1 MKVVMC
7 KFTIYVGFVSGLPVK
22 VLLMIEST
30 HIQSVDFKD
39 LVLSRVQLKEVVLT
53 SVDCK
58 AVELLAK
65 SEAVNVELSQAS
77 LSSHQ
82 SNWKVKSRAQ
92 ATGRIKS
99 FQEEQISG
107 EKRFQEDK
115 KEKLTFH
122 DAELIVEQI
131 GLVDCENQSKL
142 LDDMQPHLDQLLLPS
157 QVQVY
162 LQDTWMRLILQM
174 K

>member
-1 MKVVMC
+1 
-7 KFTIYVGFVSGLPVK
+7 
-22 VLLMIEST
+22 MIEST
-30 HIQSVDFKD
+30 HKQSVDFKD

-58 AVELLAK
+58 AVESTLSVELLAK

-99 FQEEQISG
+99 FQDSQFQSFLE
-107 EKRFQEDK
+107 EKRR
-115 KEKLTFH
+115 
-122 DAELIVEQI
+122 
-131 GLVDCENQSKL
+131 NL
-142 LDDMQPHLDQLLLPS
+142 LSTMQN
-157 QVQVY
+157 
-162 LQDTWMRLILQM
+162 
-174 K
+174 

>member
-1 MKVVMC
+1 MDTIDNIKIHNRDGSVQP
-7 KFTIYVGFVSGLPVK
+7 FTIYVSFVSVLPVK

-58 AVELLAK
+58 AVVELLAK
-65 SEAVNVELSQAS
+65 SEEVNVELSQAS

-99 FQEEQISG
+99 F
-107 EKRFQEDK
+107 
-115 KEKLTFH
+115 
-122 DAELIVEQI
+122 
-131 GLVDCENQSKL
+131 
-142 LDDMQPHLDQLLLPS
+142 
-157 QVQVY
+157 
-162 LQDTWMRLILQM
+162 
-174 K
+174 

>member
-1 MKVVMC
+1 MC
-7 KFTIYVGFVSGLPVK
+7 KFTIYVGFVSVLPVK

-58 AVELLAK
+58 AVELLTK

-99 FQEEQISG
+99 FQEDKNFRRKKFSG
-107 EKRFQEDK
+107 GKSFQEDK

-142 LDDMQPHLDQLLLPS
+142 LDDMQPHLDQ
-157 QVQVY
+157 VA
-162 LQDTWMRLILQM
+162 TWYSLDIRCIY
-174 K
+174 KTPG

>member
-1 MKVVMC
+1 MC
-7 KFTIYVGFVSGLPVK
+7 KFTIYVGFVSVLQVK

-30 HIQSVDFKD
+30 HRQSVDFKD

-99 FQEEQISG
+99 FQDIHYQKFSG
-107 EKRFQEDK
+107 GK

-122 DAELIVEQI
+122 NAELIVEQV
-131 GLVDCENQSKL
+131 GLVDCKNQSKL
-142 LDDMQPHLDQLLLPS
+142 LDDMQPHLDQAA
-157 QVQVY
+157 
-162 LQDTWMRLILQM
+162 TWYSLDIRCIY
-174 K
+174 KTPG